1 MTLVNVIAIVQLI
14 PTIVALTKDYNAK
27 RQFENVSDADM
38 EFKQADIK
46 FKVKLSQVF
55 GINSLNL

>member
-1 MTLVNVIAIVQLI
+1 MTLVNVIAIMQLI

-38 EFKQADIK
+38 EFKQADIE
-46 FKVKLSQVF
+46 F
-55 GINSLNL
+55 